1 MIYFCIIF
9 VKQSKVSI
17 SVQVGQHKQQ
27 YQYMC
32 DMTLSADEVS
42 RIQIFFY
49 YFNSWTDCCEIFDR
63 P

>member
-17 SVQVGQHKQQ
+17 SVQVGQHKYQ

-32 DMTLSADEVS
+32 DMPLSADEVS
-42 RIQIFFY
+42 RIQIFF
-49 YFNSWTDCCEIFDR
+49 FIFQQLD
-63 P
+63 